1 MLTNTPGQTNL
12 MTEVLAVY
20 DNVRQQQVQVQG
32 IQDDLENAILGVD
45 KMQRELQA
53 LLEKL

>member
-1 MLTNTPGQTNL
+1 

-20 DNVRQQQVQVQG
+20 DDVRQQQVQVQG
-32 IQDDLENAILGVD
+32 IRDDLENAILGVD